1 MLKGITI
8 LNSYDIIIPEW
19 HDTIF
24 RIVVFSIIAV
34 SGIAL
39 IIYILHDLKRIKE
52 AFVPSF
58 VMILFTL
65 FSMVMSIYEFTH
77 LPENK
82 YQTRY
87 EVTISDEVNFNEFN
101 SRYEVVTQ
109 NGLIYTI
116 IEKESN
122 MHLKK
127 EFYQYIMR

>member
-1 MLKGITI
+1 MLKGVTI
-8 LNSYDIIIPEW
+8 LNSYDIITPEW
-19 HDTIF
+19 NDKIF
-24 RIVVFSIIAV
+24 PAFVFTCIAV
-34 SGIAL
+34 AGIAL
-39 IIYILHDLKRIKE
+39 IIYILHDPKRIKE

-101 SRYEVVTQ
+101 SRYEVVEQ

-116 IEKESN
+116 VEKTD
-122 MHLKK
+122 
-127 EFYQYIMR
+127 

>member
-8 LNSYDIIIPEW
+8 LNSYDIITPEW

-24 RIVVFSIIAV
+24 PAIVFSFVAV

-39 IIYILHDLKRIKE
+39 IIYLLLDSKRIKD
-52 AFVPSF
+52 ALTPS
-58 VMILFTL
+58 VIIVLFTL
-65 FSMVMSIYEFTH
+65 LGIFVSIHGFTH

-101 SRYEVVTQ
+101 SKYEIVTQ
-109 NGLIYTI
+109 KGLIYTI
-116 IEKESN
+116 IEKTD
-122 MHLKK
+122 
-127 EFYQYIMR
+127 

>member
-101 SRYEVVTQ
+101 SRYEIVTQ

-116 IEKESN
+116 IEKTD
-122 MHLKK
+122 
-127 EFYQYIMR
+127 

>member
-8 LNSYDIIIPEW
+8 LNSYDIITPEW
-19 HDTIF
+19 NNKIF
-24 RIVVFSIIAV
+24 SAVVFSIVAV
-34 SGIAL
+34 AGIAL
-39 IIYILHDLKRIKE
+39 IIYLLLDSKQRKD

-58 VMILFTL
+58 IVSIFTL
-65 FSMVMSIYEFTH
+65 LGIFVSIHGFTH

-101 SRYEVVTQ
+101 SKYEVVEQ

-116 IEKESN
+116 VEKTD
-122 MHLKK
+122 
-127 EFYQYIMR
+127 